1 MALWLTLVIVLT
13 CFGGLASPG
22 PVPLFTVVK
31 ELIEELDN
39 ITQKVS
45 APLCNGSMVWSVNLT
60 AGSCCAALESLMN
73 ISNCPA
79 IQRTQRMLNALCLRK
94 PSAWP
99 VSSPPVRDTK
109 VEVTRLAKDLLQQ
122 LRKGVR
128 QGMFP

>member
-39 ITQKVS
+39 ITQK

-109 VEVTRLAKDLLQQ
+109 VEVTRLAKDLAAAAQEVG
-122 LRKGVR
+122 RRG
-128 QGMFP
+128 

>member
-22 PVPLFTVVK
+22 PVPILTVVK

-39 ITQKVS
+39 ITQNQ

-60 AGSCCAALESLMN
+60 AGSCCAALQSLMN
-73 ISNCPA
+73 VSDCPA

-128 QGMFP
+128 QGKFQ